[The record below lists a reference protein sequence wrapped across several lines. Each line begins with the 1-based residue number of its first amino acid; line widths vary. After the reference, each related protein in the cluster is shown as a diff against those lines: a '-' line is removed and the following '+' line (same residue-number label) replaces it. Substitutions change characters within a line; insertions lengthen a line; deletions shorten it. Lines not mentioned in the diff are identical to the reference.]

1 MHNIDYHSIMLN
13 GVRIYTSDRIWRQIL
28 ADFGAT
34 VLDAPTITDLNFDDL
49 EVASIVSPM
58 QLKSLILSA
67 TDNTNLITQ
76 IMGRRVSLSALQ
88 TQIIALLYKTGGLSY
103 QDLRTAMGFA
113 PDVATHTIDTA
124 IYQLRQKYG
133 RDFIQNINGVYKLGK
148 L

>member
-1 MHNIDYHSIMLN
+1 MLN
-13 GVRIYTSDRIWRQIL
+13 GVRIYTSDKIWRQIL

-49 EVASIVSPM
+49 ELTDIVSPI

-67 TDNTNLITQ
+67 TDNSNIISQ
-76 IMGRRVSLSALQ
+76 IFGRRESLSALQ
-88 TQIIALLYKTGGLSY
+88 MQIIALLHKTGGLS
-103 QDLRTAMGFA
+103 QHELRNAMGFA

-133 RDFIQNINGVYKLGK
+133 RDFIQNINGVYKIGK

>member
-1 MHNIDYHSIMLN
+1 MLN
-13 GVRIYTSDRIWRQIL
+13 GVRVYTSDRIWRQIL

-34 VLDAPTITDLNFDDL
+34 VLDAPTITCLNFDTL
-49 EVASIVSPM
+49 ELSDIVSPM

-67 TDNTNLITQ
+67 TDNTNIITQ
-76 IMGRRVSLSALQ
+76 IFGRRVSLSALQ
-88 TQIIALLYKTGGLSY
+88 TQIIALLHKAGGLSY

-133 RDFIQNINGVYKLGK
+133 RDIIQNINGVYRLGK